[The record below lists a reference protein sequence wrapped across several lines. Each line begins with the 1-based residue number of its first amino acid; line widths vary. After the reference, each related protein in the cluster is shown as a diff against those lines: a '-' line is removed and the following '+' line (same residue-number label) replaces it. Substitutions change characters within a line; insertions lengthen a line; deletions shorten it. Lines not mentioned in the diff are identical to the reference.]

1 MKNMGRTC
9 SAAPVSGAN
18 GREKDNLSQRRLST
32 IFRTYGVNR
41 GVERERK
48 TGNFRNFYIRQD
60 LQDLQDAVQ
69 EYLQLNRPLRSRR
82 EAR

>member
-1 MKNMGRTC
+1 MKSRAKTPQYDLPDLQG
-9 SAAPVSGAN
+9 
-18 GREKDNLSQRRLST
+18 KQRR
-32 IFRTYGVNR
+32 
-41 GVERERK
+41 RERK
-48 TGNFRNFYIRQD
+48 TGNFRNLYIRQD